1 MLPSTAA
8 LSRLSSID
16 TIIREVNPLPSLV
29 LLLGRLI
36 TEFPPPQLLS
46 PGSHPSTPVLERL
59 IPPLHKS
66 HNCRRQVYLQ
76 VPADLSTSSNT
87 SIERLILTIGGTL
100 SNVPNISV
108 LLIKYSILVYPQLTA
123 PALGRLIPSPSRPL
137 RRQFI
142 MPRNYV

>member
-100 SNVPNISV
+100 SNVPKHFCNFNQVQHTSV
-108 LLIKYSILVYPQLTA
+108 STINGSSIREVNPSS
-123 PALGRLIPSPSRPL
+123 PIRLGAI
-137 RRQFI
+137 Q
-142 MPRNYV
+142 